1 MNWLNGTLADFVQPM
16 GLPAPTF
23 ENDPVVKL
31 SFERRGALY
40 LERLEDAV
48 RIYLA
53 RRHGRLSLPQFR
65 KALELCGPQER
76 PQFEIHAGL
85 DGDDDLVFLTCLPAA
100 DFIPSTL
107 SKALAELE
115 RLQDRV
121 AREV

>member
-1 MNWLNGTLADFVQPM
+1 VSWLNGTLADFLRPM
-16 GLPAPTF
+16 GLPAPDF
-23 ENDPVVKL
+23 ESDPVVKL
-31 SFERRGALY
+31 SFERRGTLY

-53 RRHGRLSLPQFR
+53 RRHGRLSFAQLR
-65 KALELCGPQER
+65 RSLELCGPDER
-76 PQFEIHAGL
+76 PSFEMHVGL
-85 DGDDDLVFLTCLPAA
+85 DGDDNLVFLTCLPAV

-115 RLQDRV
+115 RFHDRV